1 MMRRQANFSRQTTL
15 SHCVTLG
22 VWSLLGILMI
32 GVNVAR
38 ADCPPEPPPPS
49 SGVSESG
56 KAAAQALFKAG
67 IEFRDKQEWAQALL
81 FFLQSRAIE
90 RRVSSTWNAAHCL
103 NQLKRYPEALAFYE
117 EVQRDFGAGL
127 TAEKKAEIEE
137 AIRDLQSKIL
147 IAEIKERSGHYAV
160 SDVNCGELPRKQ
172 PVYLLPGEHRLRIW
186 QADKPPSVLI
196 FRGNPGE
203 RMSVRL
209 PPAILPKGQWFV
221 QGAAGVGYGGSK
233 SSQFVGTLAQTRDGY
248 RFPNRLSLA
257 LVMGIFYSSLTA
269 ESEDPK
275 YLPSGENDIRG
286 VVKPYFVRQAPVF
299 GPFMGFSAGWEPRVD
314 NHFNALF
321 RLGVGIMGAQSKS
334 EIDIVRGTDRHSVDD
349 ENVGGKNVV
358 SVRGR
363 EVIRTN
369 PPYATF
375 DVGLMFRRDSF
386 YIGASLGVFFTWANW
401 PVLPEVL
408 VSLRENDRINTVT
421 FDAPPEQQKDSIDWG
436 LLVLPQ
442 IVVGFDP

>member
-1 MMRRQANFSRQTTL
+1 MMQRQIKFSRQTTL
-15 SHCVTLG
+15 GHRVTVG
-22 VWSLLGILMI
+22 ASVLLGILMI
-32 GVNVAR
+32 GVNVVS

-56 KAAAQALFKAG
+56 QAAAQALFKAG
-67 IEFRDKQEWAQALL
+67 IEFRNKKDWERALS

-117 EVQRDFGAGL
+117 EVQRDLGADL

-137 AIRDLQSKIL
+137 AIRDLRSKIL
-147 IAEIKERSGHYAV
+147 IAEIKESSGHYTVDGAP
-160 SDVNCGELPRKQ
+160 CGEFPRR
-172 PVYLLPGEHRLRIW
+172 PPIYLLPGEHRLRIW
-186 QADKPPSVLI
+186 RTDKPPVAFI

-203 RMSVRL
+203 KISVKL
-209 PPAILPKGQWFV
+209 PPPVLPKGQWFA
-221 QGAAGVGYGGSK
+221 QASAGIGYGGSK
-233 SSQFVGTLAQTRDGY
+233 SSQFFGMLAQTRDGY
-248 RFPNRLSLA
+248 RFPNQLSLA
-257 LVMGIFYSSLTA
+257 LVMGMFYSSLTA
-269 ESEDPK
+269 ESEDTEF
-275 YLPSGENDIRG
+275 LPTDENAPRG
-286 VVKPYFVRQAPVF
+286 TVTPFFVRKAPVF

-314 NHFNALF
+314 ENFNALF
-321 RLGVGIMGAQSKS
+321 RLGIGIMGAQSKS
-334 EIDIVRGTDRHSVDD
+334 EIDIVRGTERHSVDE

-363 EVIRTN
+363 EVVRTN

-386 YIGASLGVFFTWANW
+386 YVGASLGVFFTWANW

-421 FDAPPEQQKDSIDWG
+421 FDAPPEQQKDSIEWG